1 MFPASAADM
10 DTKFAFKRRETALQ
24 RTDHARGDAGGMPI
38 HPHHRAERLE
48 PERVR
53 QPLEELI
60 AAVVMDDR
68 LADEAPSAAI
78 RSANHGGTRP
88 P

>member
-1 MFPASAADM
+1 
-10 DTKFAFKRRETALQ
+10 
-24 RTDHARGDAGGMPI
+24 
-38 HPHHRAERLE
+38 
-48 PERVR
+48 
-53 QPLEELI
+53 LEELI